1 MWFSQYHER
10 TDIPDIPKSEAYKN
24 NLHTVTYFV
33 MVGMHWDIT
42 AKDFLT
48 LPPSTSP
55 LSAAACSVALFF
67 VVENYERIQVG

>member
-1 MWFSQYHER
+1 MWFAQYHVR

-42 AKDFLT
+42 AKDSHIAAFH
-48 LPPSTSP
+48 LPLYLQRP
-55 LSAAACSVALFF
+55 AV
-67 VVENYERIQVG
+67 

>member
-1 MWFSQYHER
+1 MWFAQYHVH

-48 LPPSTSP
+48 LPPFTSP
-55 LSAAACSVALFF
+55 VICSGLRVA
-67 VVENYERIQVG
+67 YTAD